1 MRIIS
6 QDGKVDVPYEISS
19 MEISSHSDN
28 SKWVI
33 YANTHNRTMAMATY
47 TTEEM
52 CERVMERLHNEFEY
66 YMAEATPDG
75 NGFCFIPPKVFRFP
89 VDDKV

>member
-19 MEISSHSDN
+19 IEISRHRDN
-28 SKWVI
+28 SKYII
-33 YANTHNRTMAMATY
+33 YASVHSSTMMMAIY

-89 VDDKV
+89 TEDKA